1 MFNME
6 FTLLTKRSVW
16 SKCLPYI
23 FGASPA
29 GDSILTHTSIPF
41 RASGSGLW
49 FASMPVT
56 TPTSKNYNKKKKQST
71 FTEAQHVS
79 FSYIVLMRPRNVE
92 TMIPSDNTR
101 GLMFPANVDSKVG
114 STGNGSLS
122 SNVCERRTSTGGEPF
137 SLLICRDATKF
148 ALLRL
153 RANERNNSQHCC
165 ANNVGSCCVCV
176 GSGVQTDATTPNNV
190 GTCSASWEGYNQ
202 KAFVNHAYWACVAPT
217 MLEKLYKRIQHS
229 TVFRKHLQ
237 KTGKKR
243 CLSTTIF

>member
-1 MFNME
+1 MIKMPAVHFWCLSSWRFDLNTYFHSFPCLRERFVVRFN
-6 FTLLTKRSVW
+6 
-16 SKCLPYI
+16 
-23 FGASPA
+23 ASN
-29 GDSILTHTSIPF
+29 DTNFQKLQQE
-41 RASGSGLW
+41 
-49 FASMPVT
+49 
-56 TPTSKNYNKKKKQST
+56 KKQST

-101 GLMFPANVDSKVG
+101 GLMFPANLDSKVG

-153 RANERNNSQHCC
+153 RANGRNNSQH
-165 ANNVGSCCVCV
+165 CCVCV

-202 KAFVNHAYWACVAPT
+202 KAFVNHAY
-217 MLEKLYKRIQHS
+217 
-229 TVFRKHLQ
+229 
-237 KTGKKR
+237 
-243 CLSTTIF
+243 

>member
-1 MFNME
+1 MIKMPAVHFWCLSSWRFDLNTYFHSFPCLRERFVVRFN
-6 FTLLTKRSVW
+6 
-16 SKCLPYI
+16 
-23 FGASPA
+23 ASN
-29 GDSILTHTSIPF
+29 DTNFQKLQQE
-41 RASGSGLW
+41 
-49 FASMPVT
+49 
-56 TPTSKNYNKKKKQST
+56 KKQST

-92 TMIPSDNTR
+92 TMIPSDNTC

-153 RANERNNSQHCC
+153 RANGRNNSQHCC

-202 KAFVNHAYWACVAPT
+202 KAFVNHAY
-217 MLEKLYKRIQHS
+217 
-229 TVFRKHLQ
+229 
-237 KTGKKR
+237 
-243 CLSTTIF
+243 